1 MSIVQFLFLGA
12 VFISAF
18 AGVMFVISLVAPSPV
33 QQRLRRHLNEVA
45 PAGADPGTQWVARLA
60 RLSGPLAKL
69 SVPSEGWEKSALRT
83 RFMNAGFRGDSAP
96 TVYFAAK
103 TVLAIAIPSVLWLG
117 LMASASAVP
126 ANRILFILVLASA
139 IGFFLPNF
147 GLTYIVNVRKREI
160 FERFPEAL
168 DLLTICIEAGL
179 AIDAAIARIAQE
191 MAATSQILS
200 EELHLVTLELRAG
213 SAKEKALRNLAMRT
227 GVEDIDSLVA
237 MLIQA
242 ERFGTSVADSL
253 RVHAESLRIKR
264 RQRAEEAA
272 AKVSLKLLFPL
283 IFCFFPALLGV
294 LMGPAFIQIS
304 RALLPAM
311 AGH

>member
-1 MSIVQFLFLGA
+1 MSVVQFFFLGA

-18 AGVMFVISLVAPSPV
+18 AGAMFLISYLVPSPV
-33 QQRLRRHLNEVA
+33 QQRLRRHANDVA
-45 PAGADPGTQWVARLA
+45 SAETGPGVNWVVRLA
-60 RLSGPLAKL
+60 KLSGPLAKL
-69 SVPSEGWEKSALRT
+69 SVPAEGWENSALRT
-83 RFMNAGFRGDSAP
+83 RFMNAGFRGDGAP
-96 TVYFAAK
+96 AVYFAAK
-103 TVLAIAIPSVLWLG
+103 TLLAIAAPSLLWLA
-117 LMASASAVP
+117 LLASPSPMKANQILLILVIASAA
-126 ANRILFILVLASA
+126 
-139 IGFFLPNF
+139 GFFLPNLV
-147 GLTYIVNVRKREI
+147 LTHIVNVRKREI
-160 FERFPEAL
+160 FERFPEVL

-191 MAATSQILS
+191 MAETSPALS

-213 SAKEKALRNLAMRT
+213 STKDKALRNLAMRT

-242 ERFGTSVADSL
+242 ERFGTSVAESL

-272 AKVSLKLLFPL
+272 AKVALKLLFPL

>member
-1 MSIVQFLFLGA
+1 MSIVQFLFLAA

-18 AGVMFVISLVAPSPV
+18 AGAMFVFSYLAPSPV
-33 QQRLRRHLNEVA
+33 QLRLRRHLNEAA
-45 PAGADPGTQWVARLA
+45 PAGVEPGAEWVVRLA
-60 RLSGPLAKL
+60 KLTGPLAKL
-69 SVPSEGWEKSALRT
+69 SVPAEGWEKSVLRT
-83 RFMNAGFRGDSAP
+83 RLMNAGFRGDSAP

-103 TVLAIAIPSVLWLG
+103 TLLAIALPSILWLG
-117 LMASASAVP
+117 LMASANTMA
-126 ANRILFILVLASA
+126 ANRILPILVAAAA
-139 IGFFLPNF
+139 IGFFAPNF
-147 GLTYIVNVRKREI
+147 VLMHIVNVRKREI

-191 MAATSQILS
+191 MAATSPILS

-237 MLIQA
+237 MLIQS

-272 AKVSLKLLFPL
+272 AKVALKLLFPL